1 MNNTLYIL
9 FLLSSL
15 VCSGQS
21 YKFSIV
27 STIDHTVLQIEYKN
41 PSLETLIINFKND
54 PVPLTSKVRFPNKI
68 HSDSISNIGSYVKLE
83 EFLSSQGLLKEIDE
97 KLLDKIFN
105 PNWMSTSDEIRVW
118 IEKIF
123 IFQGYAVTHHVE
135 KEPIKD
141 QLGIYYYWF
150 HKPSS
155 NQASK
160 KEISPLH

>member
-1 MNNTLYIL
+1 MPCIMFSLMP
-9 FLLSSL
+9 LLL
-15 VCSGQS
+15 SGQS

-54 PVPLTSKVRFPNKI
+54 PVPLKSKANFPNKI
-68 HSDSISNIGSYVKLE
+68 HSDSVSNIGSYVKLE
-83 EFLSSQGLLKEIDE
+83 KFLSSQGLLNEIE
-97 KLLDKIFN
+97 KKLLDKIFN
-105 PNWMSTSDEIRVW
+105 PNWMRTSDEIRVW

-123 IFQGYAVTHHVE
+123 IFQGYAVTHQRDL
-135 KEPIKD
+135 EPIKG

-160 KEISPLH
+160 KEISPLN